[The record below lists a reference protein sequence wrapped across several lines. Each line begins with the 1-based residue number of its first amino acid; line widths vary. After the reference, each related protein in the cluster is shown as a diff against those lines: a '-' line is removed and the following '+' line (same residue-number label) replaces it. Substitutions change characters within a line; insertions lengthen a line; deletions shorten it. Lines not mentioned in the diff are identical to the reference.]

1 MQMKVG
7 TLKKCKRFMMKYN
20 PRIFYIVLSLRGALE
35 ISHVKVRDKLSNL
48 LKNISLGSKI
58 ILICFRWVDN
68 AKIVINIKLTSH
80 KTYYTTVKLCDVR

>member
-20 PRIFYIVLSLRGALE
+20 PRIFYIVLSLRGALA

-48 LKNISLGSKI
+48 LKNIGLEPIVLHRQPDEGLTI
-58 ILICFRWVDN
+58 IE
-68 AKIVINIKLTSH
+68 KLE
-80 KTYYTTVKLCDVR
+80 KFLMF